1 MSVVF
6 DASAVLTIAF
16 AEDGADVAA
25 RDLEGALIS
34 SVNASEVVAK
44 FIDRGSSPEEARA
57 AFLKLNLQVRP
68 FDQQLAIAAGQ
79 MRAQTR
85 TRGLSLGDRACL
97 ALASREGARVVTAD
111 RSWRDVNLG
120 VEITS
125 IR

>member
-16 AEDGADVAA
+16 AEDGADVAG
-25 RDLEGALIS
+25 RDLEGALMS

-44 FIDRGSSPEEARA
+44 FIDRGSSPDEART
-57 AFLKLNLQVRP
+57 AFLKFNLKVRP
-68 FDQQLAIAAGQ
+68 FDEHLAIAAGQ

-111 RSWRDVNLG
+111 RSWKDVNLG
-120 VEITS
+120 VEIS
-125 IR
+125 VIR

>member
-16 AEDGADVAA
+16 AEDGADVAI
-25 RDLEGALIS
+25 RDLEGALMS

-44 FIDRGSSPEEARA
+44 FIDRGSSPEEARI
-57 AFLKLNLQVRP
+57 AFLKFNMKVRP

-97 ALASREGARVVTAD
+97 AFASREGARVVTAD
-111 RSWRDVNLG
+111 RSWKDVNLG
-120 VEITS
+120 VEITV

>member
-6 DASAVLTIAF
+6 DASAILTIAF
-16 AEDGADVAA
+16 AEDGADVAV
-25 RDLEGALIS
+25 RDLEGAIVS

-44 FIDRGSSPEEARA
+44 LIDRGATAEEART
-57 AFLKLNLQVRP
+57 AFLKFNLHVRP
-68 FDQQLAIAAGQ
+68 FDQQLAITAGQ

-85 TRGLSLGDRACL
+85 AGGLSLGDRACL

-120 VEITS
+120 VEITV